1 MSGKS
6 YERVRWLIEFLENLE
21 AQGFIDVPPVDEF
34 DRMVREYLVAL
45 GVCRFI
51 KEDEM
56 WVGLI
61 DEDRVVVFRR
71 IIEKLFE
78 EEKK

>member
-1 MSGKS
+1 MDEKR
-6 YERVRWLIEFLENLE
+6 YERYKWLIEFLENLE
-21 AQGFIDVPPVDEF
+21 AQGFIDVPPTDEF

-45 GVCRFI
+45 GVCQLIR
-51 KEDEM
+51 EDEM
-56 WVGLI
+56 WLGLI

-71 IIEKLFE
+71 IIEMLFE

>member
-1 MSGKS
+1 MSGKR
-6 YERVRWLIEFLENLE
+6 YERYKWLIEFLENLE
-21 AQGFIDVPPVDEF
+21 AQGFIDVPPTDEF

-45 GVCRFI
+45 GVCRLI
-51 KEDEM
+51 REDEM
-56 WVGLI
+56 WLGLI